1 MIPTLVQSVS
11 RNDNIKSKR
20 RIRQRGK
27 ALSSHIRFPLLTK
40 REEREYLTSNCLS
53 TFKGIITFY
62 LALLYR
68 LAKPK
73 SFSKG

>member
-62 LALLYR
+62 
-68 LAKPK
+68 
-73 SFSKG
+73 FSTIISLGET